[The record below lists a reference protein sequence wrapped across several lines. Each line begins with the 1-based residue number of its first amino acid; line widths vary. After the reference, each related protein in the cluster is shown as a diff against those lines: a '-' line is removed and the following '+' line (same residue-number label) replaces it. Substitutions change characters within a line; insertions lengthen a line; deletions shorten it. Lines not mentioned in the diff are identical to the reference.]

1 MPLDRIII
9 INLKIFY
16 KLNLKKTR
24 KKLIIMDFISTLLI
38 AIALAMDAFS
48 VSLTK
53 GFTLK
58 KITKTQVLWFAIFF
72 GGFQALMPV
81 LGWLG
86 GIQLEWL
93 ITTFAPWVAF
103 ILLLLIGSNMIRESF
118 SNDEEDSSDKFSFKE
133 LTLLAIA
140 TSIDAFAVGITYA
153 VLKTDILIPIIM
165 IGVTA
170 FIFTI
175 IGLYLGK
182 KIGNYFGDKFEI
194 LGGVILILL
203 GVKILLEG
211 LGILVL

>member
-1 MPLDRIII
+1 
-9 INLKIFY
+9 
-16 KLNLKKTR
+16 
-24 KKLIIMDFISTLLI
+24 MDFISTLLI

-58 KITKTQVLWFAIFF
+58 KITKSQVLWFAIFF
-72 GGFQALMPV
+72 GGFQSLMPI

-86 GIQLEWL
+86 GIQFEWL
-93 ITTFAPWVAF
+93 ITTFAPWIAF

-118 SNDEEDSSDKFSFKE
+118 SSEEGEENSDNFSFKE

-203 GVKILLEG
+203 GIKILLEG

>member
-1 MPLDRIII
+1 
-9 INLKIFY
+9 
-16 KLNLKKTR
+16 
-24 KKLIIMDFISTLLI
+24 
-38 AIALAMDAFS
+38 
-48 VSLTK
+48 
-53 GFTLK
+53 
-58 KITKTQVLWFAIFF
+58 
-72 GGFQALMPV
+72 MPV

-93 ITTFAPWVAF
+93 ITTFAPWIAF

-118 SNDEEDSSDKFSFKE
+118 SNEEEEDSSDKFSFKE

-182 KIGNYFGDKFEI
+182 KIGNYFGGKFEI

>member
-1 MPLDRIII
+1 
-9 INLKIFY
+9 
-16 KLNLKKTR
+16 
-24 KKLIIMDFISTLLI
+24 MDFISTLLI

-58 KITKTQVLWFAIFF
+58 NITKSQALWFGIFF

-170 FIFTI
+170 FIFTL

>member
-1 MPLDRIII
+1 MSF
-9 INLKIFY
+9 NL
-16 KLNLKKTR
+16 
-24 KKLIIMDFISTLLI
+24 ISTFLV
-38 AIALAMDAFS
+38 AVALAMDAFS
-48 VSLTK
+48 VSMTK
-53 GFTLK
+53 GFTQKQLTTSQ
-58 KITKTQVLWFAIFF
+58 ILYYGLFF
-72 GGFQALMPV
+72 GGFQALMPI
-81 LGWLG
+81 LGYFCG
-86 GIQLEWL
+86 NVIAGIVESL
-93 ITTFAPWVAF
+93 APIIGF
-103 ILLLLIGSNMIRESF
+103 ILLLAIGLNMIRESLTGD
-118 SNDEEDSSDKFSFKE
+118 DEEITDHFSFRE
-133 LTLLAIA
+133 VTLLAIA

-153 VLKTDILIPIIM
+153 VLKTDIVIPVIM

>member
-1 MPLDRIII
+1 MNNEL
-9 INLKIFY
+9 Y
-16 KLNLKKTR
+16 KNFKKTQ
-24 KKLIIMDFISTLLI
+24 LIIMDFISTLLI

-58 KITKTQVLWFAIFF
+58 KITKSQILWFGIFF

-86 GIQLEWL
+86 GIQLEWV
-93 ITTFAPWVAF
+93 ITTFAPWIAF
-103 ILLLLIGSNMIRESF
+103 ILLLLIGLNMIRESF
-118 SNDEEDSSDKFSFKE
+118 SSEESEKNSDNFSFKE

-165 IGVTA
+165 IGVVA

-194 LGGVILILL
+194 LGGAILILL
-203 GVKILLEG
+203 GFKILLEG

>member
-1 MPLDRIII
+1 
-9 INLKIFY
+9 
-16 KLNLKKTR
+16 
-24 KKLIIMDFISTLLI
+24 MDFISTLLI

-58 KITKTQVLWFAIFF
+58 KITKSQVLWFAIFF

-93 ITTFAPWVAF
+93 ITTFAPWIAF

-118 SNDEEDSSDKFSFKE
+118 SNDEDEESSDKFSFKE
-133 LTLLAIA
+133 LALLAIA

-203 GVKILLEG
+203 GVKILL
-211 LGILVL
+211 LSFLRRSISSF

>member
-1 MPLDRIII
+1 
-9 INLKIFY
+9 
-16 KLNLKKTR
+16 
-24 KKLIIMDFISTLLI
+24 MDFISTLLI

-58 KITKTQVLWFAIFF
+58 KITKSQVLWFAIFF

-93 ITTFAPWVAF
+93 ITTFAPWIAF

-118 SNDEEDSSDKFSFKE
+118 SDDDEESDKFSFKE

-140 TSIDAFAVGITYA
+140 TSIDAFAVGVTYA
-153 VLKTDILIPIIM
+153 VLKEEVLIPIII
-165 IGVTA
+165 IGVVA

-175 IGLYLGK
+175 IGIHLGK

-194 LGGVILILL
+194 LGGVVLILL
-203 GVKILLEG
+203 GIRILLNG
-211 LGILVL
+211 LGIINF

>member
-1 MPLDRIII
+1 
-9 INLKIFY
+9 
-16 KLNLKKTR
+16 
-24 KKLIIMDFISTLLI
+24 MDFISTLLI

-58 KITKTQVLWFAIFF
+58 KITKSQVLWFAIFF

-118 SNDEEDSSDKFSFKE
+118 SNDEDDSSDKFSFKE

>member
-1 MPLDRIII
+1 
-9 INLKIFY
+9 
-16 KLNLKKTR
+16 
-24 KKLIIMDFISTLLI
+24 MDFISTLLI

-58 KITKTQVLWFAIFF
+58 KITKSQVLWFAIFF
-72 GGFQALMPV
+72 GGFQ
-81 LGWLG
+81 
-86 GIQLEWL
+86 
-93 ITTFAPWVAF
+93 FAPWIAF

-118 SNDEEDSSDKFSFKE
+118 SNDEDEESSDKFSFKE

>member
-1 MPLDRIII
+1 
-9 INLKIFY
+9 
-16 KLNLKKTR
+16 
-24 KKLIIMDFISTLLI
+24 MDFISTLLI

-58 KITKTQVLWFAIFF
+58 NITKSQALWFGIFF

-118 SNDEEDSSDKFSFKE
+118 SNDEDDSSDKFSFKE

>member
-1 MPLDRIII
+1 
-9 INLKIFY
+9 
-16 KLNLKKTR
+16 
-24 KKLIIMDFISTLLI
+24 MDFISTLLI

-58 KITKTQVLWFAIFF
+58 KITKSQVLWFAIFF

>member
-1 MPLDRIII
+1 
-9 INLKIFY
+9 
-16 KLNLKKTR
+16 
-24 KKLIIMDFISTLLI
+24 MDFISTLLI

>member
-1 MPLDRIII
+1 M
-9 INLKIFY
+9 KI
-16 KLNLKKTR
+16 KH
-24 KKLIIMDFISTLLI
+24 KLINMDFISTLLI

-58 KITKTQVLWFAIFF
+58 KISKTQVLWFAIFF
-72 GGFQALMPV
+72 GGFQAFMPI

-86 GIQLEWL
+86 GIQLEWV
-93 ITTFAPWVAF
+93 ITTFAPWIAF

-118 SNDEEDSSDKFSFKE
+118 SNEEGEENSDKFSFKE

-153 VLKTDILIPIIM
+153 VLKTDILIPVIM

-211 LGILVL
+211 LGILIL

>member
-1 MPLDRIII
+1 
-9 INLKIFY
+9 
-16 KLNLKKTR
+16 
-24 KKLIIMDFISTLLI
+24 MDFFSTLLI

-153 VLKTDILIPIIM
+153 VLNTDILIPILM

>member
-1 MPLDRIII
+1 
-9 INLKIFY
+9 
-16 KLNLKKTR
+16 
-24 KKLIIMDFISTLLI
+24 MDFISTLLI

-58 KITKTQVLWFAIFF
+58 NLTKSQALWFAIFF
-72 GGFQALMPV
+72 GGFQSLMPI

-103 ILLLLIGSNMIRESF
+103 ILLLLIGSNMIRESL
-118 SNDEEDSSDKFSFKE
+118 SGDEEDEDSSDKFSFKE

-153 VLKTDILIPIIM
+153 VLKTEILIPVIM
-165 IGVTA
+165 IGVVA
-170 FIFTI
+170 FIFTL

-203 GVKILLEG
+203 GIKILLEG

>member
-1 MPLDRIII
+1 
-9 INLKIFY
+9 
-16 KLNLKKTR
+16 
-24 KKLIIMDFISTLLI
+24 MDIVSTLLI
-38 AIALAMDAFS
+38 AVALAMDAFS

-53 GFTLK
+53 GFTMP
-58 KITKTQVLWFAIFF
+58 KISKMQILWFAIFF
-72 GGFQALMPV
+72 GGFQSLMPAIGY
-81 LGWLG
+81 LAGM
-86 GIQLEWL
+86 QLEWL
-93 ITTFAPWVAF
+93 ISTFAPWVAF
-103 ILLLLIGSNMIRESF
+103 ILLALIGTNMIRESF
-118 SNDEEDSSDKFSFKE
+118 SDDDEESDKFSFKE

-182 KIGNYFGDKFEI
+182 KIGNYFGGKFEI

>member
-1 MPLDRIII
+1 
-9 INLKIFY
+9 
-16 KLNLKKTR
+16 
-24 KKLIIMDFISTLLI
+24 MDFISTLLI

-58 KITKTQVLWFAIFF
+58 KITKSQVLWFAIFF

-93 ITTFAPWVAF
+93 ITTFAPWIAF

-118 SNDEEDSSDKFSFKE
+118 SNDEDEESSDE

>member
-1 MPLDRIII
+1 
-9 INLKIFY
+9 
-16 KLNLKKTR
+16 
-24 KKLIIMDFISTLLI
+24 MDFISTLLI

-58 KITKTQVLWFAIFF
+58 NITKSQALWFGIFF

>member
-1 MPLDRIII
+1 MNNEL
-9 INLKIFY
+9 Y
-16 KLNLKKTR
+16 KNFKKTQ
-24 KKLIIMDFISTLLI
+24 LIIMDFISTLLI

-58 KITKTQVLWFAIFF
+58 KITKSQILWFGIFF

-86 GIQLEWL
+86 GIQLEWV
-93 ITTFAPWVAF
+93 ITTFAPWIAF

-118 SNDEEDSSDKFSFKE
+118 SSDESEKDSDNFSFKE

-165 IGVTA
+165 IGVVA

-194 LGGVILILL
+194 LGGAILILL
-203 GVKILLEG
+203 GFKILLEG

>member
-1 MPLDRIII
+1 
-9 INLKIFY
+9 
-16 KLNLKKTR
+16 
-24 KKLIIMDFISTLLI
+24 MDFISTLLI

-58 KITKTQVLWFAIFF
+58 KITKSQALWFAIFF
-72 GGFQALMPV
+72 GGFQSLMPI

-93 ITTFAPWVAF
+93 ITTFAPWIAF

-118 SNDEEDSSDKFSFKE
+118 SDDNEGEEGDKFSFKE

-170 FIFTI
+170 FIFTL

-194 LGGVILILL
+194 LGGAILILL
-203 GVKILLEG
+203 GFKILLEG